1 MLRRSSALSKSER
14 LRRSPRQLSA
24 GRIQSYLSQRK
35 ANTMTAGTKT
45 LLTLANLRRY
55 ELQIIKR
62 MRLDQMMIAS
72 AKSKLS
78 AK

>member
-1 MLRRSSALSKSER
+1 
-14 LRRSPRQLSA
+14 
-24 GRIQSYLSQRK
+24 
-35 ANTMTAGTKT
+35 MTAGTKT